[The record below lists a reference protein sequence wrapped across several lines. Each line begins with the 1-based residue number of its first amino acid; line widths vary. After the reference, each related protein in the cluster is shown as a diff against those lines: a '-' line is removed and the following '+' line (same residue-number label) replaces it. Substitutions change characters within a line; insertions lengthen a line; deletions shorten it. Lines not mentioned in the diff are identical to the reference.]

1 MPRRSKGVGVLLAH
15 GAGAGQSSWFMTT
28 VRNALA
34 TAGYPAMTF
43 DYPYIEESRRR
54 PDHATKLMEC
64 HTAAAR
70 RLGTYVPRV
79 VLGGKSMGGR
89 IGSHVAADVG
99 AAGLLFYGYPLVAI
113 GGKVRPLDH
122 LASLEIPKLFV
133 AGTRDQMSPL
143 PRLRRAISV
152 TPNAEAALI
161 DGGDHSLKVPK
172 SAGLSHA
179 EVLDGVIHITTD
191 WLERL

>member
-1 MPRRSKGVGVLLAH
+1 MLAH

-34 TAGYPAMTF
+34 EAGYPAMTF
-43 DYPYIEESRRR
+43 DYPYVEEGRSR

-64 HTAAAR
+64 HAAAAR
-70 RLGTYVPRV
+70 RLGTYVPTV

-89 IGSHVAADVG
+89 IGGHVAADVG

-122 LASLEIPKLFV
+122 LVSLGIPKLFFS
-133 AGTRDQMSPL
+133 GTRDPMSPL
-143 PRLRRAISV
+143 PRLRRAVSV
-152 TPNAEAALI
+152 IPNAEAALI

-172 SAGLSHA
+172 AAGLSHA
-179 EVLDGVIHITTD
+179 EVLDGVISITSD
-191 WLERL
+191 WLEKL